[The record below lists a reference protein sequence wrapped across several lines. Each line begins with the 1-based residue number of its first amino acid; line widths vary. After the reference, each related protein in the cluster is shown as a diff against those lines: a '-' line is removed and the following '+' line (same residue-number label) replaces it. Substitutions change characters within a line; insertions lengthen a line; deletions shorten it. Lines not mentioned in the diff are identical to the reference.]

1 MSSLIAQDGTVNTI
15 LGWFLQAAALDIA
28 RFSGSRR
35 GKLGGHLVFVV
46 DEMVHFEDSGEYEEE
61 IQGSLS
67 SSLVDLAGGE

>member
-1 MSSLIAQDGTVNTI
+1 MSSLIAQDGTVSTV
-15 LGWFLQAAALDIA
+15 LGWFFQAAALVA

-35 GKLGGHLVFVV
+35 GKLGGHFVFVV
-46 DEMVHFEDSGEYEEE
+46 DEMVHFEDSREYEEE